1 MSDPTTLS
9 LVAQARAIK
18 DGDISAEALV
28 QAHLGRIDAHD
39 GALGA
44 FLAVDREAALSAA
57 REVDLSR
64 SEPTSLGRLAGVPI
78 AVKDQIVTR
87 NLVTTAGSKILAGW
101 VPPYDAT
108 AIARLRAA
116 GAIILGKT
124 NQDEFG
130 MGSST
135 ENSAF
140 GVTKNPWNINHV
152 PGGSSGGSAAA
163 VAAHLSAA
171 ALGTDTGGSI
181 RQPASFCGLV
191 GVKPTYGRVSRYGA
205 IAYASSLDQ
214 IGPLTRNVA
223 DAALL
228 LKTIAGQDERDQTS
242 LPMPAPDLLAI
253 GPHFDFGGL
262 RIGVPEEYLGEGVA
276 DDVRARVRVA
286 LDRLKEEGAEI
297 VPVSLPHT
305 RYAVAT
311 YYLIATAEAS
321 SNLARFDGI
330 RYGYRTPAYG
340 DLDELYARSRAEGF
354 GTEVKRRIMLG
365 TFALSSGYY
374 DAYYLQAQKV
384 RTLIRQD
391 FEAAFMKC
399 DLIAGPTS
407 PVTAWAL
414 GERATDPLAMYLMDI
429 FTIPA
434 SLAGLPAVSLPVG
447 RDAQGLPVGLQL
459 LAPPLQELR
468 MLQVAHGLEAMMPP
482 AVCPYG
488 LSPDA
493 AYPDGLAPH
502 GEVHS

>member
-9 LVAQARAIK
+9 LVQQARAIK
-18 DGDISAEALV
+18 DGDLSAEGLV
-28 QAHLGRIDAHD
+28 QSHLDRIDAHD
-39 GALGA
+39 GVLGA
-44 FLAVDREAALSAA
+44 FLAVDRDGALARA
-57 REVDLSR
+57 REVDQQR
-64 SEPTSLGRLAGVPI
+64 AANVPLGRLAGVPI

-87 NLVTTAGSKILAGW
+87 GLVTTAGSKILAGW

-108 AIARLRAA
+108 AIARLREA

-140 GVTKNPWNINHV
+140 GTTRNPWDPTRV

-163 VAAHLSAA
+163 VAGHLAAA

-214 IGPLTRNVA
+214 IGPLARNVA
-223 DAALL
+223 DAALV
-228 LKTIAGQDERDQTS
+228 LKTMAGQDDKDQTS

-262 RIGVPEEYLGEGVA
+262 RIGVPEEYLGDGVA
-276 DDVRARVRVA
+276 DDVRERVRAA
-286 LDRLKEEGAEI
+286 LTRLSDEGATI
-297 VPVSLPHT
+297 VPISLPHT

-330 RYGYRTPAYG
+330 RYGHRTATYG

-354 GTEVKRRIMLG
+354 GPEVKRRIMLG

-384 RTLIRQD
+384 RTLIRRD
-391 FEAAFMKC
+391 FEVAFAQC

-407 PVTAWAL
+407 PVTAFTF
-414 GERATDPLAMYLMDI
+414 GERTTDPLAMYLMDI

-447 RDAQGLPVGLQL
+447 HDGNGLPVGLQL

-468 MLQVAHGLEAMMPP
+468 MLQVAHGLESMLPP
-482 AVCPYG
+482 AVCPFG
-488 LSPDA
+488 LSEA
-493 AYPDGLAPH
+493 T
-502 GEVHS
+502 

>member
-1 MSDPTTLS
+1 MDPITLT
-9 LVAQARAIK
+9 VVQQARAIK
-18 DGDISAEALV
+18 DGDITAEALT
-28 QAHLGRIDAHD
+28 QAHLERIAKHDAE
-39 GALGA
+39 LGA
-44 FLAVDREAALSAA
+44 YLALDADAALAAA
-57 REVDLSR
+57 RQVDLAR
-64 SEPTSLGRLAGVPI
+64 ADNAPLGRLAGVPI
-78 AVKDQIVTR
+78 AIKDQIVTKD
-87 NLVTTAGSKILAGW
+87 LVTTAGSKILAGW
-101 VPPYDAT
+101 KPPYDAT
-108 AIARLRAA
+108 AVARLREA

-135 ENSAF
+135 ENSAWRS
-140 GVTKNPWNINHV
+140 TQNPWNTKHV
-152 PGGSSGGSAAA
+152 AGGSSGGSAAA
-163 VAAHLSAA
+163 VAAHLAAA

-223 DAALL
+223 DAALI
-228 LKTIAGQDERDQTS
+228 LKTIAGQDDRDQTT

-253 GPHFDFGGL
+253 GPHYDFGGL
-262 RIGVPEEYLGEGVA
+262 RIGIPEEYLGDGV
-276 DDVRARVRVA
+276 DDAVRTQIRAA
-286 LDRLKEEGAEI
+286 LDRLEHEGAEL

-330 RYGYRTPAYG
+330 RYGHRAKTYG

-354 GTEVKRRIMLG
+354 GPEVKRRIMLG

-384 RTLIRQD
+384 RTLIRED
-391 FEAAFMKC
+391 FEAAFTKC
-399 DLIAGPTS
+399 DFIAGPAS
-407 PVTAWAL
+407 PVTAFAL
-414 GERATDPLAMYLMDI
+414 GERTTDPLAMYLMDI

-434 SLAGLPAVSLPVG
+434 SLAGLPALSMPVG
-447 RDAQGLPVGLQL
+447 NAPTGLPIGLQL

-468 MLQVAHGLEAMMPP
+468 MLQVAHALETLLPP
-482 AVCPYG
+482 AVCPFG
-488 LSPDA
+488 LEAS
-493 AYPDGLAPH
+493 
-502 GEVHS
+502 S

>member
-9 LVAQARAIK
+9 LVQQARAIK
-18 DGDISAEALV
+18 DGDLSAEGLV
-28 QAHLGRIDAHD
+28 QSHLDRIDAHD
-39 GALGA
+39 GVLGA
-44 FLAVDREAALSAA
+44 FLAVDRDGALARA
-57 REVDLSR
+57 REVDQQR
-64 SEPTSLGRLAGVPI
+64 AANVPLGRLAGVPI

-87 NLVTTAGSKILAGW
+87 GLVTTAGSKILAGW

-108 AIARLRAA
+108 AIARLREA

-140 GVTKNPWNINHV
+140 GTTRNPWDPTRV

-163 VAAHLSAA
+163 VAGHLAAA

-214 IGPLTRNVA
+214 IGPLARNVA
-223 DAALL
+223 DAALV
-228 LKTIAGQDERDQTS
+228 LKTMAGQDDKDQTS

-262 RIGVPEEYLGEGVA
+262 RIGVPEEYLGDGVA
-276 DDVRARVRVA
+276 DDVRERVRAA
-286 LDRLKEEGAEI
+286 LTRLSDEGATI
-297 VPVSLPHT
+297 VPISLPHT

-330 RYGYRTPAYG
+330 RYGHRTATYG

-354 GTEVKRRIMLG
+354 GPEVKRRIMLG

-384 RTLIRQD
+384 RTLIRRD
-391 FEAAFMKC
+391 FEVAFAQC

-407 PVTAWAL
+407 PVTAFTF
-414 GERATDPLAMYLMDI
+414 GECTTDPLAMYLMDI

-447 RDAQGLPVGLQL
+447 HDGNGLPVGLQL

-468 MLQVAHGLEAMMPP
+468 MLQVAHGLESMLPP
-482 AVCPYG
+482 AVCPFG
-488 LSPDA
+488 LSEA
-493 AYPDGLAPH
+493 T
-502 GEVHS
+502 